1 MANRNDSNQPT
12 NANEVRKQNQ
22 KSTQK
27 ATTPQGNNTQTPSQG
42 SNYQS
47 EFASETNVN
56 EVTKQNQQSAQQ
68 GNNYAQQTSASQ
80 TNRSEF
86 ATDVNEVKKQNQQ
99 SAQKKN
105 NASAPQA
112 NRSTNSTK

>member
-22 KSTQK
+22 KSSQK
-27 ATTPQGNNTQTPSQG
+27 ASTPQGNNAQMPSQG
-42 SNYQS
+42 SRS

-68 GNNYAQQTSASQ
+68 GTATQN
-80 TNRSEF
+80 NRSEF

-105 NASAPQA
+105 NASGPQA
-112 NRSTNSTK
+112 NRSNNSTK